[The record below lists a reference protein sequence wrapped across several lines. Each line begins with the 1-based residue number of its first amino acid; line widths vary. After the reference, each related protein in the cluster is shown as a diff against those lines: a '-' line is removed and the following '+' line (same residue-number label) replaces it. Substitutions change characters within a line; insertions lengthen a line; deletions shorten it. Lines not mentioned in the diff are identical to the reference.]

1 VAFESYRTQKRGPS
15 LAKRVVFVVV
25 ALAHGAAI
33 AAGVVYSYWHVD
45 ELTPPTLRV
54 TFISAAPP
62 PPPPPPPP
70 PAGGG
75 GKPKKVAIKT
85 TPVTPVVVPKPTD
98 IVQPREKPA
107 PTPVKKEFRKHDDEE
122 EDEDED
128 APKGGVKGGI
138 KGGVIGGVEGGEV
151 GGELG
156 GVKGG
161 VKGGVIGGEPGG
173 AGPALA
179 KKFLA
184 PNMGKL
190 QWDGCAEPA
199 FPLSLRKVGVSYN
212 TTVKICVSKAGVVES
227 VLVLKHS
234 DSVLDANV
242 VSAMKAC
249 KHKPLMANSIAVPF
263 CYIQPFEFQ
272 TNR

>member
-1 VAFESYRTQKRGPS
+1 VAFEAYRGQRKSGSVAR
-15 LAKRVVFVVV
+15 RVVFVLV
-25 ALAHGAAI
+25 AAAHGAAI
-33 AAGVVYSYWHVD
+33 AAGVIYSYWHVD

-70 PAGGG
+70 AGGG
-75 GKPKKVAIKT
+75 NKPKKVAVKT

-107 PTPVKKEFRKHDDEE
+107 PVKKEFRKHDDEE
-122 EDEDED
+122 EDEDDD
-128 APKGGVKGGI
+128 APK
-138 KGGVIGGVEGGEV
+138 
-151 GGELG
+151 

-161 VKGGVIGGEPGG
+161 VKGGTIGGIAGGEIGGEVGGTVGGTIGGTKGGVIGGTPAGG
-173 AGPALA
+173 GYKALP
-179 KKFLA
+179 

-190 QWDGCAEPA
+190 QWDNCAEPT
-199 FPLSLRKVGVSYN
+199 FPTSLRKVGVSYN
-212 TTVKICVSKAGVVES
+212 TTVKICVSKSGTVDTVT
-227 VLVLKHS
+227 LLRRS

-249 KHKPLMANSIAVPF
+249 RHKPLTANNMAVPF

-272 TNR
+272 ATR

>member
-1 VAFESYRTQKRGPS
+1 MAFEAYRKQKRGAS
-15 LAKRVVFVVV
+15 LAKRVVFVLV
-25 ALAHGAAI
+25 AVAHGAAI
-33 AAGVVYSYWHVD
+33 AGGVVYSYWHVD

-75 GKPKKVAIKT
+75 SRPKKVAIKT

-107 PTPVKKEFRKHDDEE
+107 PVKKEFRKHDDEE
-122 EDEDED
+122 EDEDDD
-128 APKGGVKGGI
+128 APKGVKGGVKGGI
-138 KGGVIGGVEGGEV
+138 EGGIAGGEI

-173 AGPALA
+173 SGPPGM
-179 KKFLA
+179 KKMLA

-199 FPLSLRKVGVSYN
+199 FPVSLRKVGTSYN
-212 TTVKICVSKAGVVES
+212 TTVKICVSKAGLVES

-234 DSVLDANV
+234 DSQLDANV

-272 TNR
+272 STR

>member
-1 VAFESYRTQKRGPS
+1 VAFDAYRRQDKGSS
-15 LAKRVVFVVV
+15 LARRVVFVLV
-25 ALAHGAAI
+25 AVAHGAVI

-70 PAGGG
+70 AGGSSR
-75 GKPKKVAIKT
+75 PKKVAIKT

-107 PTPVKKEFRKHDDEE
+107 PVVKKEFRKHDDEE
-122 EDEDED
+122 EEEDD
-128 APKGGVKGGI
+128 GPR
-138 KGGVIGGVEGGEV
+138 
-151 GGELG
+151 

-161 VKGGVIGGEPGG
+161 VKGGVIGGIAGG
-173 AGPALA
+173 EVGGEVGGVVGGVKGGVLGGTMGGTGTGTGLSR
-179 KKFLA
+179 KMLA

-190 QWDGCAEPA
+190 QWDGCKEPE
-199 FPLSLRKVGVSYN
+199 FPVSLRREGSSYT
-212 TTVKICVSKAGVVES
+212 TTVKICVTKVGTVES
-227 VLVLKHS
+227 VTLLKHS
-234 DSVLDANV
+234 DSLIDANV
-242 VSAMKAC
+242 VAAMKAC
-249 KHKPLMANSIAVPF
+249 RHRPLMADSLAVPF

-272 TNR
+272 VKR